1 MKIILQRE
9 VDKLG
14 VPGDV
19 VEVADGY
26 ARNYLLPKGMATPA
40 TRGAVRHADSL
51 QRAHRQRVEKAKV
64 EAEGL
69 AERLQAVRLLVTH
82 QVGEEGR
89 LFGSITSP
97 DLAEEIEKAA
107 GISVD
112 RRDIHLD
119 EPIRSVGSHEF
130 RVHLHADVNATLT
143 VEVVPTAS

>member
-51 QRAHRQRVEKAKV
+51 QRAHHQRVEKAKV

-69 AERLQAVRLLVTH
+69 AERLRAVRLSVAH

-89 LFGSITSP
+89 LFGSITSA
-97 DLAEEIEKAA
+97 DLADEIAKAS

-130 RVHLHADVNATLT
+130 RVHLHPDVNATLT
-143 VEVVPTAS
+143 VEVVPADS